1 MSYPPPP
8 PGQSPNPYAGPPQ
21 GAPAPQGPYAPQG
34 YPAPAP
40 MPGPQGH
47 PAYPAYPGGPMNG
60 MPGMPGMV
68 PPKASMPGITIAAR
82 VLLFVAG
89 AIWGIMAVGFLIAA
103 MAASDAA
110 DAGFGEASIGLVM
123 VFSLVFA
130 AMSALHIVPASLFG
144 RGRVGTRV
152 TAIVAASLN
161 TLCAVLGFLGSLT
174 PGRAEANPLAA
185 VLWLAVSVCT
195 IVFCSMSP
203 SGQWF
208 GRPRY

>member
-1 MSYPPPP
+1 
-8 PGQSPNPYAGPPQ
+8 
-21 GAPAPQGPYAPQG
+21 
-34 YPAPAP
+34 
-40 MPGPQGH
+40 MPG
-47 PAYPAYPGGPMNG
+47 
-60 MPGMPGMV
+60 V
-68 PPKASMPGITIAAR
+68 TIAAR

-103 MAASDAA
+103 MAASDV
-110 DAGFGEASIGLVM
+110 DDTGTFGEASIGLVV

-144 RGRVGTRV
+144 RGRAGTRV

-174 PGRAEANPLAA
+174 PARAEANPLAA

-195 IVFCSMSP
+195 IVFCSLGA
-203 SGQWF
+203 SGRWF